1 MRILETASAGTAKVY
16 GRGSG
21 RLLLSGFRAAALHVG
36 LATLRASGTKRKFY
50 SERFIAQQPPDTE
63 IITLSRTIGN
73 DRVEDELFSRFIH
86 NIEMD

>member
-1 MRILETASAGTAKVY
+1 MTKVY

-21 RLLLSGFRAAALHVG
+21 RLLLSDFRAAALHVR
-36 LATLRASGTKRKFY
+36 LAALRASGTKRKFY
-50 SERFIAQQPPDTE
+50 SERFIPKQPQDTE

-73 DRVEDELFSRFIH
+73 DRVVDEPFSRFTH